1 VNIGN
6 TFEALND
13 FENARRSYK
22 NAIQWF
28 EEISSSSG
36 IALAKLNLALVYEK
50 EGEYEQAV
58 QLCAEGLAL
67 SEQVANKRR
76 IAAVCLNLGRLY
88 SKKQGI
94 KGDERGY
101 STLEQGSE
109 NVAFKQPKT
118 RA

>member
-50 EGEYEQAV
+50 EV
-58 QLCAEGLAL
+58 
-67 SEQVANKRR
+67 NM
-76 IAAVCLNLGRLY
+76 
-88 SKKQGI
+88 SKPFNSISKH
-94 KGDERGY
+94 
-101 STLEQGSE
+101 
-109 NVAFKQPKT
+109 
-118 RA
+118 